1 MRGCRVGSSSRCPR
15 LGNSPSDD
23 AKRFFAI
30 GQWAGLLS
38 AAPTPE
44 RRTAGIVVADSPLRL
59 WGLTSAQ
66 RLQRQFARARATA
79 DVNDAQRLVLLRAD
93 WVYDDAFVR
102 SLVSA
107 DEDLALTAP
116 DGGVIALS
124 LSAASLS
131 ADDAQA
137 MLSDRR
143 APPGARRVTPAQ
155 LADGYND
162 VLRKRE
168 PPYLMP
174 LTAAELPA
182 IEKRIFAGSYKGVTD
197 VVTLRVWPAP
207 ARAVTRWCAN
217 NGISPNQ
224 VTSASLLL
232 VFVAMALFW
241 TGHYGWGL
249 LAAWVMTFLDTVDG
263 KLARV
268 TLTSTPWGNVF
279 DHSIDL
285 IHPPFWWWAWI
296 VGLPAAGFSLPE
308 ASLVLTVIVGGYVLQ
323 RIEEGIFMAW
333 FKMDMHVWQRF
344 DSWLRLYTA
353 RRNPNL
359 LILSASLLAG
369 RPDIGILVV
378 AWWTAIC
385 LVIHALRIVQAAW
398 ARRRGPLR
406 SWLAA

>member
-1 MRGCRVGSSSRCPR
+1 M
-15 LGNSPSDD
+15 
-23 AKRFFAI
+23 
-30 GQWAGLLS
+30 S

-44 RRTAGIVVADSPLRL
+44 RRIAGIVVGESPLHL
-59 WGLTSAQ
+59 WGLTSTQ
-66 RLQRQFARARATA
+66 RLQRQLARAQATA
-79 DVNDAQRLVLLRAD
+79 DVRDANRLVLLRAD

-102 SLVSA
+102 SLVAA

-116 DGGVIALS
+116 DGSVIAMS
-124 LSAASLS
+124 LSAALPS
-131 ADDAQA
+131 ATEASA
-137 MLSDRR
+137 LLAERR
-143 APPGARRVTPAQ
+143 APSGVRLVTPAQ

-197 VVTLRVWPAP
+197 VVTLHVWPAP

-217 NGISPNQ
+217 NGVSPNQ

-232 VFVAMALFW
+232 VFVAMGLFW

-268 TLTSTPWGNVF
+268 TLTSTRWGNVF

-296 VGLPAAGFSLPE
+296 VGLPAAGFSLTQT
-308 ASLVLTVIVGGYVLQ
+308 SLVLTVIVGGYVLQ
-323 RIEEGIFMAW
+323 RIEEGIFMAC

-359 LILSASLLAG
+359 LILSVSLLAG
-369 RPDIGILVV
+369 RPDIGIVVV

-385 LVIHALRIVQAAW
+385 LVIHALRIVQAAF

-406 SWLAA
+406 SWLSM

>member
-1 MRGCRVGSSSRCPR
+1 M
-15 LGNSPSDD
+15 
-23 AKRFFAI
+23 
-30 GQWAGLLS
+30 S

-44 RRTAGIVVADSPLRL
+44 RRTAGLVVGDSPLRL
-59 WGLTSAQ
+59 WGLTSTQ
-66 RLQRQFARARATA
+66 RLQRQLARANATA
-79 DVNDAQRLVLLRAD
+79 DAPDAQRLVLLRAD

-102 SLVSA
+102 RLAAA

-116 DGGVIALS
+116 DGGVIALG
-124 LSAASLS
+124 LSATAVSAANASAWL
-131 ADDAQA
+131 ANRQ
-137 MLSDRR
+137 
-143 APPGARRVTPAQ
+143 APPSARLVTPEQ

-217 NGISPNQ
+217 NCISPNQ

-232 VFVAMALFW
+232 VFAAMALFW
-241 TGHYGWGL
+241 TGHYGWGM

-268 TLTSTPWGNVF
+268 TLTSTRWGNVF

-296 VGLPAAGFSLPE
+296 VGLPAAGFILPQ
-308 ASLVLTVIVGGYVLQ
+308 ASLVLTVIVAGYVLQ

-359 LILSASLLAG
+359 LILSASLFAG
-369 RPDIGILVV
+369 RPDLGIVVV
-378 AWWTAIC
+378 AWWTALC
-385 LVIHALRIVQAAW
+385 LVVHALRIVQAAW

>member
-1 MRGCRVGSSSRCPR
+1 M
-15 LGNSPSDD
+15 
-23 AKRFFAI
+23 
-30 GQWAGLLS
+30 S

-44 RRTAGIVVADSPLRL
+44 RRTVGIVVGESPLRL
-59 WGLTSAQ
+59 WGLTSTQ
-66 RLQRQFARARATA
+66 RLQRQFARAQATA
-79 DVNDAQRLVLLRAD
+79 DAHDAKRWVLVRAD

-102 SLVSA
+102 SLASA

-124 LSAASLS
+124 LAAASVS
-131 ADDAQA
+131 ATEASA
-137 MLSDRR
+137 MLADRR
-143 APPGARRVTPAQ
+143 APPGARLVTPAQ

-174 LTAAELPA
+174 LTEAELPA

-197 VVTLRVWPAP
+197 VVTLHAWPAP

-217 NGISPNQ
+217 KGISPNQ
-224 VTSASLLL
+224 VTSASLVL
-232 VFVAMALFW
+232 VFVAMWLFW

-296 VGLPAAGFSLPE
+296 VGLPAAGFSLTQTG
-308 ASLVLTVIVGGYVLQ
+308 LVLTVIVGGYVLQ
-323 RIEEGIFMAW
+323 RIEEGIFMAC

-385 LVIHALRIVQAAW
+385 LFIHALRIVQAAF

-406 SWLAA
+406 SWLSV

>member
-1 MRGCRVGSSSRCPR
+1 M
-15 LGNSPSDD
+15 
-23 AKRFFAI
+23 
-30 GQWAGLLS
+30 S

-44 RRTAGIVVADSPLRL
+44 RRIAGIVVGESPLHL
-59 WGLTSAQ
+59 WGLTSTQ
-66 RLQRQFARARATA
+66 RLQRQLARAQATA
-79 DVNDAQRLVLLRAD
+79 DVRDANRLVLLRAD

-102 SLVSA
+102 SLVAA

-116 DGGVIALS
+116 DGSVIAMS
-124 LSAASLS
+124 LSAALPS
-131 ADDAQA
+131 ATEASA
-137 MLSDRR
+137 LLAERR
-143 APPGARRVTPAQ
+143 APSGVRLVTPAQ

-232 VFVAMALFW
+232 VFVAMWLFW

-296 VGLPAAGFSLPE
+296 VGLPAAGFSL
-308 ASLVLTVIVGGYVLQ
+308 AQAGLVLTVIVGGYVLQ
-323 RIEEGIFMAW
+323 RIEEGIFMAC

-398 ARRRGPLR
+398 VRRRGPLR

>member
-1 MRGCRVGSSSRCPR
+1 M
-15 LGNSPSDD
+15 
-23 AKRFFAI
+23 
-30 GQWAGLLS
+30 S

-44 RRTAGIVVADSPLRL
+44 RRIAGIVVGDSPLRL
-59 WGLTSAQ
+59 WGLTSTQ
-66 RLQRQFARARATA
+66 RLQRQLARAQAT
-79 DVNDAQRLVLLRAD
+79 VEVRDANRLVLLRAD

-102 SLVSA
+102 SLAAA

-116 DGGVIALS
+116 DGSVIAMS
-124 LSAASLS
+124 LSAALPS
-131 ADDAQA
+131 ATEASA
-137 MLSDRR
+137 LLAERR
-143 APPGARRVTPAQ
+143 APSGVRLVTPAQ

-197 VVTLRVWPAP
+197 VVTLHVWPAP

-217 NGISPNQ
+217 NGVSPNQ

-268 TLTSTPWGNVF
+268 TLTSTRWGNVF

-296 VGLPAAGFSLPE
+296 VGLPAAGFSLTQT
-308 ASLVLTVIVGGYVLQ
+308 SLVLTVIVGGYVLQ
-323 RIEEGIFMAW
+323 RIEEGIFMAC

-369 RPDIGILVV
+369 RPDIGIVVV

-385 LVIHALRIVQAAW
+385 LVIHALRIVQAAF

-406 SWLAA
+406 SWLSM

>member
-1 MRGCRVGSSSRCPR
+1 M
-15 LGNSPSDD
+15 
-23 AKRFFAI
+23 
-30 GQWAGLLS
+30 S

-79 DVNDAQRLVLLRAD
+79 DLTEAQRWVLLRAD

-102 SLVSA
+102 SLASA

-131 ADDAQA
+131 ATEASA
-137 MLSDRR
+137 LLTDRR
-143 APPGARRVTPAQ
+143 APANARLVTPAQ

-232 VFVAMALFW
+232 VFVAMWLFW

-296 VGLPAAGFSLPE
+296 VGLPAAGFSL
-308 ASLVLTVIVGGYVLQ
+308 AQAGLVLTVIVGGYVLQ
-323 RIEEGIFMAW
+323 RIEEGIFMAC

-398 ARRRGPLR
+398 VRRRGPLR

>member
-1 MRGCRVGSSSRCPR
+1 MST
-15 LGNSPSDD
+15 
-23 AKRFFAI
+23 
-30 GQWAGLLS
+30 
-38 AAPTPE
+38 APTSE
-44 RRTAGIVVADSPLRL
+44 RRIAGIVVGESPLRL

-66 RLQRQFARARATA
+66 RLQRQFARAQATA
-79 DVNDAQRLVLLRAD
+79 DALDATRWVMLRAD

-102 SLVSA
+102 SLASA

-116 DGGVIALS
+116 DGGVIAMS
-124 LSAASLS
+124 LSAASMS
-131 ADDAQA
+131 ATEASA
-137 MLSDRR
+137 MLADRR
-143 APPGARRVTPAQ
+143 APTGVRLVTPAQ

-174 LTAAELPA
+174 LTEAELPA

-197 VVTLRVWPAP
+197 VVTLHAWPAP

-224 VTSASLLL
+224 VTSASLVL
-232 VFVAMALFW
+232 VFVAMWLFW

-268 TLTSTPWGNVF
+268 TLTSTRWGNVF

-296 VGLPAAGFSLPE
+296 VGLPAAGFTLTQS
-308 ASLVLTVIVGGYVLQ
+308 SLVLTVIVGGYVLQ
-323 RIEEGIFMAW
+323 RIEEGIFMAC

-385 LVIHALRIVQAAW
+385 LFIHALRIVQAAF

-406 SWLAA
+406 SWLSV

>member
-1 MRGCRVGSSSRCPR
+1 M
-15 LGNSPSDD
+15 
-23 AKRFFAI
+23 
-30 GQWAGLLS
+30 S

-44 RRTAGIVVADSPLRL
+44 RRTAGIVVGDSPLRL
-59 WGLTSAQ
+59 WGLTSTQ
-66 RLQRQFARARATA
+66 RLQRQLARAQAKA
-79 DVNDAQRLVLLRAD
+79 DVCDAQRLVLLRAD

-102 SLVSA
+102 SLASA

-116 DGGVIALS
+116 DGGVIAMS
-124 LSAASLS
+124 LSAASLPAS
-131 ADDAQA
+131 EASS
-137 MLSDRR
+137 MLADRR
-143 APPGARRVTPAQ
+143 APAAARLVTPEQ
-155 LADGYND
+155 LTDGYND

-197 VVTLRVWPAP
+197 VVTLHVWPAP

-224 VTSASLLL
+224 VTSASLVL
-232 VFVAMALFW
+232 VFVAMWLFW
-241 TGHYGWGL
+241 TGHYGWGM

-268 TLTSTPWGNVF
+268 TLTSTRWGNVF

-296 VGLPAAGFSLPE
+296 VGLPAAGFSLTQTG
-308 ASLVLTVIVGGYVLQ
+308 LVLTVIVGGYVLQ
-323 RIEEGIFMAW
+323 RIEEGIFMAC

-385 LVIHALRIVQAAW
+385 LVIHALRIVQAAF

-406 SWLAA
+406 SWLSV

>member
-1 MRGCRVGSSSRCPR
+1 
-15 LGNSPSDD
+15 
-23 AKRFFAI
+23 
-30 GQWAGLLS
+30 LS
-38 AAPTPE
+38 AAPTPP
-44 RRTAGIVVADSPLRL
+44 RRTAGIVVGDSPLRL
-59 WGLTSAQ
+59 WGLTSTQ
-66 RLQRQFARARATA
+66 RLQRQLARANATA
-79 DVNDAQRLVLLRAD
+79 DSADAQRLVLLRAD
-93 WVYDDAFVR
+93 WVYDVAFVR
-102 SLVSA
+102 SLAAA
-107 DEDLALTAP
+107 DDDLALTAP
-116 DGGVIALS
+116 DGGVIALG
-124 LSAASLS
+124 LSAATAS
-131 ADDAQA
+131 ATNASGLLADRQA
-137 MLSDRR
+137 PS
-143 APPGARRVTPAQ
+143 GARLVTPEQ

-197 VVTLRVWPAP
+197 VVTLYAWPAP

-232 VFVAMALFW
+232 VFAAMALFW
-241 TGHYGWGL
+241 TGHYGWGM

-268 TLTSTPWGNVF
+268 TLTSTRWGNVF

-296 VGLPAAGFSLPE
+296 VGLPAAGFSLPQ
-308 ASLVLTVIVGGYVLQ
+308 ASLVLTVIVAGYVLQ

-359 LILSASLLAG
+359 LILSASLFAG

-378 AWWTAIC
+378 AWWTALC
-385 LVIHALRIVQAAW
+385 LVVHALRIVQAAW

-406 SWLAA
+406 SWLAT

>member
-1 MRGCRVGSSSRCPR
+1 
-15 LGNSPSDD
+15 
-23 AKRFFAI
+23 
-30 GQWAGLLS
+30 LS
-38 AAPTPE
+38 TAPTPE
-44 RRTAGIVVADSPLRL
+44 RRIAGIVVGDSPLRL

-66 RLQRQFARARATA
+66 RLQRQFVRAQATA
-79 DVNDAQRLVLLRAD
+79 DAHDAKRWVLVRAD

-102 SLVSA
+102 SLASA

-124 LSAASLS
+124 LAAASVS
-131 ADDAQA
+131 ATEASA
-137 MLSDRR
+137 MLADRR
-143 APPGARRVTPAQ
+143 APPDARLVTPAQ

-197 VVTLRVWPAP
+197 VVTLHVWPAP

-224 VTSASLLL
+224 VTSASLVL
-232 VFVAMALFW
+232 VFVAMWLFW

-268 TLTSTPWGNVF
+268 TLTSTRWGNVF

-296 VGLPAAGFSLPE
+296 VGLPAAGFSLTQTG
-308 ASLVLTVIVGGYVLQ
+308 LVLTVIVGGYVLQ
-323 RIEEGIFMAW
+323 RIEEGIFMAC

-385 LVIHALRIVQAAW
+385 LFIHAVRIVQAAF

-406 SWLAA
+406 SWLSV

>member
-1 MRGCRVGSSSRCPR
+1 MLGCLFDPLSRCPR

-23 AKRFFAI
+23 AKRIFAP
-30 GQWAGLLS
+30 GQRARLLS
-38 AAPTPE
+38 AAPTPSS
-44 RRTAGIVVADSPLRL
+44 RAAGIVVGDSPLRL
-59 WGLTSAQ
+59 WSLTSTQ
-66 RLQRQFARARATA
+66 RLQRQLARAQATA
-79 DVNDAQRLVLLRAD
+79 DVRDAQRLVLLRAD

-102 SLVSA
+102 SLASA

-116 DGGVIALS
+116 DGGVIAMS
-124 LSAASLS
+124 LAAASLS
-131 ADDAQA
+131 ATEASA
-137 MLSDRR
+137 MLADRR
-143 APPGARRVTPAQ
+143 APLGARLVTPEQ
-155 LADGYND
+155 LTDGYND

-197 VVTLRVWPAP
+197 VVTLHAWPAP

-232 VFVAMALFW
+232 VFVAMWLFW

-268 TLTSTPWGNVF
+268 TLTSTRWGNVF

-296 VGLPAAGFSLPE
+296 VGLPAAGFSLPHT
-308 ASLVLTVIVGGYVLQ
+308 SLVLTVIVGGYVLQ
-323 RIEEGIFMAW
+323 RIEEGIFMAC

-385 LVIHALRIVQAAW
+385 LFIHALRIVQAAF

-406 SWLAA
+406 SWLSV

>member
-1 MRGCRVGSSSRCPR
+1 M
-15 LGNSPSDD
+15 
-23 AKRFFAI
+23 
-30 GQWAGLLS
+30 S
-38 AAPTPE
+38 AAPTSE

-66 RLQRQFARARATA
+66 RLQRQLARAQATA
-79 DVNDAQRLVLLRAD
+79 DVSDAQRLVLLRAD

-102 SLVSA
+102 SLASA
-107 DEDLALTAP
+107 NEDLGLTAP
-116 DGGVIALS
+116 DGGVIALA

-131 ADDAQA
+131 AADASA
-137 MLSDRR
+137 MLADRR
-143 APPGARRVTPAQ
+143 SPPSARLVTPAQ

-197 VVTLRVWPAP
+197 VVTLHVWPAP

-217 NGISPNQ
+217 NGVSPNQ

-232 VFVAMALFW
+232 VFVAMWLFW

-296 VGLPAAGFSLPE
+296 VGLPAAGFSLPQ

-323 RIEEGIFMAW
+323 RIEEGIFMAC

-359 LILSASLLAG
+359 LILSVSLLVG
-369 RPDIGILVV
+369 RPDMGILVV

-385 LVIHALRIVQAAW
+385 LVIHALRIVQAAF

>member
-1 MRGCRVGSSSRCPR
+1 M
-15 LGNSPSDD
+15 
-23 AKRFFAI
+23 
-30 GQWAGLLS
+30 S
-38 AAPTPE
+38 AAPQVD
-44 RRTAGIVVADSPLRL
+44 RRIAGIVVGDSALSV

-66 RLQRQFARARATA
+66 RLQRQLSRANAIA
-79 DVNDAQRLVLLRAD
+79 EPSDAHRLVLLRAD

-102 SLVSA
+102 SLA
-107 DEDLALTAP
+107 AAEEDLALTAP
-116 DGGVIALS
+116 DGGVIALG
-124 LSAASLS
+124 LSTAFASASDAS
-131 ADDAQA
+131 ALLA
-137 MLSDRR
+137 DRR
-143 APPGARRVTPAQ
+143 APATAHAVTPAQ

-174 LTAAELPA
+174 LVAADLPT
-182 IEKRIFAGSYKGVTD
+182 IEKRIFAGAYKGVTD
-197 VVTLRVWPAP
+197 VVTLYAWPAP

-217 NGISPNQ
+217 NGITPNQ
-224 VTSASLLL
+224 VTAASLVL
-232 VFVAMALFW
+232 VFAAMALFW

-268 TLTSTPWGNVF
+268 TLTSSKWGNVF

-296 VGLPAAGFSLPE
+296 VGLPAAGFSLPQ
-308 ASLVLTVIVGGYVLQ
+308 ASMVLTVIVAGYVLQ
-323 RIEEGIFMAW
+323 RIEEGIFMAC

-359 LILSASLLAG
+359 LILTASLFAG

-378 AWWTAIC
+378 AWWTALC
-385 LVIHALRIVQAAW
+385 LVAHALRIVQAAW

-406 SWLAA
+406 SWLSA